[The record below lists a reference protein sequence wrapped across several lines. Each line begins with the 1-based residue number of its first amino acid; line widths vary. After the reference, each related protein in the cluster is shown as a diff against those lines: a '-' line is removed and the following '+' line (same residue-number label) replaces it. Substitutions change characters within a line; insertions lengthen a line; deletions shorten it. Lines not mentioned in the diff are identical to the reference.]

1 MNSLV
6 EDVRSLAGSA
16 FMTGLSVDYYAS
28 FWQGWAEFVNEM
40 DQ

>member
-6 EDVRSLAGSA
+6 RDVRALAGSA

-28 FWQGWAEFVNEM
+28 FWQDWARFVDEM